1 MSKASEIPDALL
13 THLGTLEIGSPA
25 LPIAMPD
32 VSFDPPTDD
41 DGGLLPYLEA
51 GYFRNAPAWEGLAE
65 GVLDQGLLVV
75 SVVWPKGRGVVRMNE
90 AAQQVADH
98 FPKGLQL
105 ASGETRVKIYREP
118 VIASPL
124 NEGDKTI
131 VAVSIS
137 WVA

>member
-1 MSKASEIPDALL
+1 MSKASAIPDALL

-32 VSFDPPTDD
+32 VEFNPASAPN
-41 DGGLLPYLEA
+41 GYLEA

-75 SVVWPKGRGVVRMNE
+75 SVVWPKGHGVVRMNE
-90 AAQQVADH
+90 VAQQVADH

-105 ASGETRVKIYREP
+105 RSGSTGVKINREP

-124 NEGDKTI
+124 TEGDKTI
-131 VAVSIS
+131 VAVTVS

>member
-13 THLGTLEIGSPA
+13 THLGTLEIGSPP

-32 VSFDPPTDD
+32 VEFDPKADAD
-41 DGGLLPYLEA
+41 SDGRYIEA
-51 GYFRNAPAWEGLAE
+51 GYFRNAPAFEGLSE
-65 GVLDQGLLVV
+65 GVVDQGLLVV
-75 SVVWPKGRGVVRMNE
+75 SVVWPKGQGVVRMNE
-90 AAQQVADH
+90 VAQQVADH

-105 ASGETRVKIYREP
+105 RSGSTSVKINREP

-124 NEGDKTI
+124 AEGDKTI

-137 WVA
+137 WVS